1 MRIGAP
7 NTLLTRALLPVV
19 ALLIVASGSAALSAP
34 APNVVGPIC
43 GNTSG
48 HQVCIT
54 LPSTTLSG
62 PVPVTMT
69 TSGNKGQFIVNWVP
83 DSGPST
89 YLMWIFGA
97 SGVPKDYSFTWPTQ
111 KFPDGSGTLQVVF
124 SKKGSPVVTPELTLS
139 NGGFQPEP
147 NDWQNYLPPATFT
160 GSTDPIVAA
169 VGDGADDR
177 PSTDKF
183 AKSLVK
189 QKPPLNL
196 FLYLGDVYE
205 KGSYAEMMDH
215 YGQFGTKKGTGTL
228 WGQLAYETQPTIG
241 NHESLIDPYMW
252 QDYWHQRPLWTKF
265 TFGNVLFVDLD
276 SSEPMDSTSQQYADV
291 QSWLSQPGLP
301 PCIVAEYHIP
311 AVDNGGVNPN
321 SSDMWSLLAT
331 HGVDLVLNGHDHGLA
346 EYPALDQNFQP
357 AQPGGPSMVELIDG
371 AGGHDTVHYIDPNAE
386 WVAPYKELGFLKL
399 TLNGAANG
407 GTPTSLSWDFR
418 SYDGNTILHQGST
431 SC

>member
-1 MRIGAP
+1 MRFGGHH
-7 NTLLTRALLPVV
+7 TLVTRVLVPAVAALVL
-19 ALLIVASGSAALSAP
+19 ASGSVALSAP
-34 APNVVGPIC
+34 APNIYGPVC

-48 HQVCIT
+48 HQVCVT
-54 LPSTTLSG
+54 LPSTTLTG

-69 TSGNKGQFIVNWVP
+69 VSGNKGQFIVNWVP
-83 DSGPST
+83 ATGPT
-89 YLMWIFGA
+89 VYVMWIFGS
-97 SGVPKDYSFTWPTQ
+97 SGVTKDYSFTWPTQ
-111 KFPDGSGTLQVVF
+111 KFPDGAGQLQVTL
-124 SKKGSPVVTPELTLS
+124 SKKTSPMSVTGLTLS
-139 NGGFQPEP
+139 NGGFQSEP
-147 NDWQNYLPPATFT
+147 NDWQSYLPPATWT
-160 GSTDPIVAA
+160 GTTDPIVDA

-189 QKPPLNL
+189 QKPNL

-205 KGSYAEMMDH
+205 KGSYAEMLDH

-241 NHESLIDPYMW
+241 NHESQIDASMW
-252 QDYWHQRPLWTKF
+252 RDYWHQRPLWTEF

-276 SSEPMDSTSQQYADV
+276 SSEPMGASSAQYADV

-311 AVDNGGVNPN
+311 TVDNDGINPD

-331 HGVDLVLNGHDHGLA
+331 HGVDMVLNGHDHGLA
-346 EYPALDQNFQP
+346 EYPPLDENFQP
-357 AQPGGPSMVELIDG
+357 AQPGGHSMVELIDG

-386 WVAPYKELGFLKL
+386 WVAPYKELGFVKL
-399 TLNGAANG
+399 TLTGAANG
-407 GTPTSLSWDFR
+407 GTPTGLSWDYR